1 MTRSSIRSITVKKEK
16 VKTLSMWFEDAQG
29 NHITEVESGGTFYI
43 CGKFL
48 EDSTPLSDEN
58 IHIYQT
64 DSAGNPTYFIA
75 TVKTDANG
83 KYSCPTQA
91 PSVSSDT
98 VLYFRA
104 YDDEQK
110 PAI

>member
-1 MTRSSIRSITVKKEK
+1 MTRSSTASITVKKKK

-29 NHITEVESGGTFYI
+29 NHNTEVESGGTFYI
-43 CGKFL
+43 VGEYL
-48 EDSTPLSDEN
+48 ENGTPLSNEK
-58 IHIYQT
+58 IHIYLT
-64 DSAGNPTYFIA
+64 DSAGNPTDFIA
-75 TVKTDANG
+75 TVRTDANG
-83 KYSCPTQA
+83 RYSCPTQA

-98 VLYFRA
+98 DLYFRA

>member
-1 MTRSSIRSITVKKEK
+1 MTKSSTASITVKAKARS
-16 VKTLSMWFEDAQG
+16 LSIWFEDAQG
-29 NHITEVESGGTFYI
+29 NQITEVSSGGTFYI
-43 CGKFL
+43 CGEYL
-48 EDSTPLSDEN
+48 EDNTPLSNEN

-64 DSAGNPTYFIA
+64 DSAGNPTNFIA
-75 TVKTDANG
+75 TVRTDANG
-83 KYSCPTQA
+83 KYSCPTAA

-98 VLYFRA
+98 DLYFRA